1 MGVYVDDVTEFTR
14 TEEDEDKDADRP
26 PLGER
31 LRGLASELDVDS
43 VAEVRELRERT

>member
-1 MGVYVDDVTEFTR
+1 MGVYADEVNEFAR
-14 TEEDEDKDADRP
+14 TDDEDDDTDRP

-43 VAEVRELRERT
+43 VAEVRDLRERT

>member
-1 MGVYVDDVTEFTR
+1 MGVYVDDVTEFTH
-14 TEEDEDKDADRP
+14 TEEDEDADRP

>member
-1 MGVYVDDVTEFTR
+1 MGVYADDVNEFTR
-14 TEEDEDKDADRP
+14 TDDEEEGSDRP